1 MQVLLQKIT
10 LSACNSTRKK
20 AEKQDF
26 SFYKIFIKTML
37 TKRIIPCL
45 DMTEGKVVKG
55 IQFINFRD
63 AGDPVILA
71 REYDRQGA
79 DELVFL
85 DITATI
91 ENRNILLNVVSQTA
105 KQVTIPFSVGGGI
118 RTVRDMRIILQ
129 AGADKV
135 SVNTGAFRNPGF
147 IKECANEFGSQCV
160 VLSLDAKKVGTGR
173 WNVFI
178 NGGRTNTGICAVDWA
193 VKATE
198 LGAGEILL
206 TSIDT
211 DGTKKGFNIALTK
224 EVSKAV
230 SVPVIA
236 SGGAGK
242 LSDFLDVFEKAN
254 ADAAL
259 AASLF
264 HFGELSI
271 QDVKEYLKKNGI
283 PVRN

>member
-1 MQVLLQKIT
+1 MI
-10 LSACNSTRKK
+10 
-20 AEKQDF
+20 
-26 SFYKIFIKTML
+26 

-55 IQFINFRD
+55 IQFVNFRD
-63 AGDPVILA
+63 AGDPVKLA
-71 REYDRQGA
+71 KKYDEQGA

-91 ENRNILLNVVSQTA
+91 ENRNILLDVVKRTA
-105 KQVTIPFSVGGGI
+105 KEVTIPFSVGGGI
-118 RTVRDMRIILQ
+118 RTVEDMRTILR

-135 SVNTGAFRNPGF
+135 SINTRAFKNPKL
-147 IKECANEFGSQCV
+147 ITECANEFGSQCV
-160 VLSLDAKKVGTGR
+160 VLSLDVKKVGGS

-178 NGGRTNTGICAVDWA
+178 NGGRTDTGVSTTEWA
-193 VKATE
+193 KTATK

-211 DGTKKGFNIALTK
+211 DGTKKGFNVELTRK
-224 EVSKAV
+224 ITQKV
-230 SVPVIA
+230 SVPIIA

-242 LSDFLDVFEKAN
+242 LKDFLDIFKQGL

-264 HFGELSI
+264 HFKELTIS
-271 QDVKEYLKKNGI
+271 QVKNYLIKKKVQ
-283 PVRN
+283 VRL

>member
-1 MQVLLQKIT
+1 
-10 LSACNSTRKK
+10 
-20 AEKQDF
+20 
-26 SFYKIFIKTML
+26 ML

-45 DMTEGKVVKG
+45 DMTQGKVVKG
-55 IQFINFRD
+55 IQFVNFRD
-63 AGDPVILA
+63 AGDSVRLA
-71 REYDRQGA
+71 KKYSDWGA

-85 DITATI
+85 DITATV
-91 ENRNILLNVVSQTA
+91 ENRDILLDVVRKTA
-105 KQVTIPFSVGGGI
+105 KVVTIPFSVGGGI
-118 RTVRDMRIILQ
+118 RAVEDMRVILR

-135 SVNTGAFRNPGF
+135 SVNTGAFKNPEL
-147 IKECANEFGSQCV
+147 ISDCAKEFGSQCV
-160 VLSLDAKKVGTGR
+160 VLSLDAKKVGPNR

-178 NGGRTNTGICAVDWA
+178 NGGRTDTGVSVIDWA
-193 VKATE
+193 KKATK

-211 DGTKKGFNIALTK
+211 DGTKKGFNVELTK
-224 EVSKAV
+224 KVSEAV

-242 LSDFLDVFEKAN
+242 LEDFAEVFKKGK

-264 HFGELSI
+264 HFGELTI
-271 QDVKEYLKKNGI
+271 KQVKDYLRERDI
-283 PVRN
+283 PVRD

>member
-1 MQVLLQKIT
+1 
-10 LSACNSTRKK
+10 
-20 AEKQDF
+20 
-26 SFYKIFIKTML
+26 ML

-55 IQFINFRD
+55 IQFVNFRD
-63 AGDPVILA
+63 AGDPVKLA
-71 REYDRQGA
+71 KDYDEQGA

-85 DITATI
+85 DITATV
-91 ENRNILLNVVSQTA
+91 ENRDILLDVVERTA

-118 RTVRDMRIILQ
+118 RTVEDMRKILQ

-135 SVNTGAFRNPGF
+135 SVNTGGF
-147 IKECANEFGSQCV
+147 KKPELITKCANEFGSQCV
-160 VLSLDAKKVGTGR
+160 VLSLDAKKVR
-173 WNVFI
+173 QNCWNVFI
-178 NGGRTNTGICAVDWA
+178 NGGRTDTGISAIEWA
-193 VKATE
+193 KTASK

-211 DGTKKGFNIALTK
+211 DGMKKGFNIELTK
-224 EVSKAV
+224 RVSQAV

-242 LSDFLDVFEKAN
+242 LADFFRIFTEGM

-259 AASLF
+259 AASVF
-264 HFGELSI
+264 HFEELKI
-271 QDVKEYLKKNGI
+271 NQVKNYLTSQKI
-283 PVRN
+283 SVRN

>member
-1 MQVLLQKIT
+1 
-10 LSACNSTRKK
+10 
-20 AEKQDF
+20 
-26 SFYKIFIKTML
+26 ML

-55 IQFINFRD
+55 VKFIDFRD

-71 REYDRQGA
+71 KKYDDGGA

-91 ENRNILLNVVSQTA
+91 ENRNILVDVVERTA
-105 KQVTIPFSVGGGI
+105 RQVTIPFSVGGGI
-118 RTVRDMRIILQ
+118 RTVSDMRLILR

-135 SVNTGAFRNPGF
+135 SVNTGAFKNPKL
-147 IKECANEFGSQCV
+147 ITDCANAFGSQCV
-160 VLSLDAKKVGTGR
+160 VLSMDVRKIGDKK

-178 NGGRTNTGICAVDWA
+178 NGGNIDTGVSALVWAKQAVR
-193 VKATE
+193 

-206 TSIDT
+206 TSIDS
-211 DGTKKGFNIALTK
+211 DGTKKGFDVELTGII
-224 EVSKAV
+224 SGAIT
-230 SVPVIA
+230 VPVIA

-242 LSDFLDVFEKAN
+242 LTDFLNILKRGK

-259 AASLF
+259 AASVF
-264 HFGELSI
+264 HFGEFSI
-271 QDVKEYLKKNGI
+271 TEVKNYLKKNGI
-283 PVRN
+283 PIRV